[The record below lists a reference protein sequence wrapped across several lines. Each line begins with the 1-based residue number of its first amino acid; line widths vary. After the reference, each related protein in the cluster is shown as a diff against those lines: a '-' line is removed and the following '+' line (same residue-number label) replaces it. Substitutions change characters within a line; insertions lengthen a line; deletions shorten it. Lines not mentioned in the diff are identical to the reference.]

1 MNDELERLRREV
13 ERLTAERDQ
22 ALTELADQK
31 ALYKDALVRQMLKE
45 WEGVTEAD
53 LDAMRANGPS
63 LQHFIDQL
71 EAVGGAGV

>member
-22 ALTELADQK
+22 TRSEMELLKLD
-31 ALYKDALVRQMLKE
+31 YRDALIRLSMKE
-45 WEGVTEAD
+45 WEGVTPAD
-53 LDAMRANGPS
+53 LDAARNSGVT

-71 EAVGGAGV
+71 RGGTSDV